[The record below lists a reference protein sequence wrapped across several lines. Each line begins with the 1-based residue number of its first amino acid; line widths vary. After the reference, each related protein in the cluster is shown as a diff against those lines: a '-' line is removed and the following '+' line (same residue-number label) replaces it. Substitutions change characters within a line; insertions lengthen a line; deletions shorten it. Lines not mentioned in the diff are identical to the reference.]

1 MQLYNHQQTIVDDD
15 MDKCLL
21 ALGTGAGK
29 TFTALHLAVGK
40 TLVIAPKTVR
50 DDRVWENNL
59 DKSGVTNVS
68 LTVISK
74 EDFRLDK
81 FPRIHYD
88 TIIGDE
94 AHVLAGV
101 TPDMRTVKRKPVPKC
116 SKIYEKFMEYIQEF
130 PPKRLYLATATPIR
144 SPMTVYGLGAML
156 GRKWNFYE
164 FRDAFYFPVKKGYR
178 EFWIPKND
186 PYTKER
192 LGKVVQKLG
201 YTGRLD
207 DYFDVP
213 EQTYRE
219 HKVEQTADQKKA
231 IKDIALEFPDPLVLT
246 GKRHQI
252 ENGVLKGDDFS
263 PDVTICDLKT
273 EAILDFALEFPKMV
287 IFTKYTQQI
296 EKIKDALKDY
306 KVLTLQGS
314 TKDRENVLKD
324 AEASDECIIIIQSQ
338 ISAGYELPSFPVVVF
353 ASMSYSVVDRI
364 QAEGRVLRANALKK
378 NLYITLVT
386 KGGVDEAVNKSINNK
401 VDFSEKIYAQE
412 RG

>member
-1 MQLYNHQQTIVDDD
+1 
-15 MDKCLL
+15 
-21 ALGTGAGK
+21 
-29 TFTALHLAVGK
+29 
-40 TLVIAPKTVR
+40 
-50 DDRVWENNL
+50 
-59 DKSGVTNVS
+59 
-68 LTVISK
+68 
-74 EDFRLDK
+74 
-81 FPRIHYD
+81 
-88 TIIGDE
+88 
-94 AHVLAGV
+94 
-101 TPDMRTVKRKPVPKC
+101 
-116 SKIYEKFMEYIQEF
+116 
-130 PPKRLYLATATPIR
+130 
-144 SPMTVYGLGAML
+144 
-156 GRKWNFYE
+156 
-164 FRDAFYFPVKKGYR
+164 
-178 EFWIPKND
+178 
-186 PYTKER
+186 
-192 LGKVVQKLG
+192 
-201 YTGRLD
+201 
-207 DYFDVP
+207 VP